1 MRQWYYHM
9 EHADAAILP
18 LIFLIFVD
26 TIATIHWY
34 SVYGVEEA
42 NPLMAFF
49 LTRDVI
55 YFFAAKMT
63 LSLGGLSVIYKF
75 YDKKVCKVGLFML
88 YLAYIGVF
96 IVHCGIFMSLVL

>member
-18 LIFLIFVD
+18 LIFLIF
-26 TIATIHWY
+26 ATIHWY

-75 YDKKVCKVGLFML
+75 YDKKVCKVGLFVL

>member
-1 MRQWYYHM
+1 M
-9 EHADAAILP
+9 EHADLAILP

-26 TIATIHWY
+26 TVATIHWY

-63 LSLGGLSVIYKF
+63 LSLGGVAVIHNF
-75 YDKKVCKVGLFML
+75 YDKKICKIGLLVL
-88 YLAYIGVF
+88 YLAYTGVF
-96 IVHCGIFMSLVL
+96 FIHCGIFTSLVL